1 MSIIAMMIRVIKA
14 WMVILCVLPTSF
26 CLAQKTA
33 PGYYITLSNDTIRST
48 IKLSNFTDEEG
59 VQIVDSGLT
68 KLFNPSQI
76 KGYGYNYKGKDFVFV
91 SKPVNQFRKRFLEPE
106 LQGKRVSLYSRHYS
120 TPDGTYYSPGFSAG
134 PGMYSG
140 TPARTVYYYTFEKS
154 NGAVIF
160 TDTDEKFA
168 TFKQKLMDFFS
179 DSPKTRSEIEKRFAS
194 KPSYKKFH
202 KQLFEILETYNNEL
216 RS

>member
-1 MSIIAMMIRVIKA
+1 MKTFV
-14 WMVILCVLPTSF
+14 F
-26 CLAQKTA
+26 CLVGICCAQALFAQKTA
-33 PGYYITLSNDTIRST
+33 KGYYITSANDTIKAT

-59 VQIVDSGLT
+59 VEIMDNDST

-91 SKPVNQFRKRFLEPE
+91 SKPVNKFRNRFLQPD
-106 LQGKRVSLYSRHYS
+106 LQGRRISLYSRHYS
-120 TPDGTYYSPGFSAG
+120 TPDGTYYTPGFSAG

-154 NGAVIF
+154 NGAVLF
-160 TDTDEKFA
+160 TDTDEKFVN
-168 TFKQKLMDFFS
+168 FRQRLINFLS
-179 DSPKTRSEIEKRFAS
+179 DSPKTKAEIEKRFSS

-202 KQLFEILETYNNEL
+202 KELLEILDGYNNE
-216 RS
+216 

>member
-1 MSIIAMMIRVIKA
+1 MKTLGLLLGCMCYAQLS
-14 WMVILCVLPTSF
+14 
-26 CLAQKTA
+26 LAQKTA
-33 PGYYITLSNDTIRST
+33 KGYYINHANDTIKAT

-59 VQIVDSGLT
+59 VEVVDSNST

-91 SKPVNQFRKRFLEPE
+91 SKPANQFRKRFLQPE
-106 LQGKRVSLYSRHYS
+106 LQGPRVSLFSRHYS

-154 NGAVIF
+154 NGMLLF

-168 TFKQKLMDFFS
+168 SFRQRLMEFFS
-179 DSPKTRSEIEKRFAS
+179 DSPKTKAEIEKRFS
-194 KPSYKKFH
+194 SRPSAKKFR
-202 KQLFEILETYNNEL
+202 KDLMEILDMYNMEK
-216 RS
+216 